1 MRRVLFFA
9 ASVAAVAAVVSPATA
24 APQRLAPTK
33 SYVVLYDDATS
44 LASARLAVR
53 AAGGFLVSENRR
65 VGVATATSSSPT
77 FAADL
82 LRQGAVARRRA
93 EQAGRLQRA
102 GPAPRV
108 RPSG

>member
-1 MRRVLFFA
+1 MRRLFFIA
-9 ASVAAVAAVVSPATA
+9 ASVAALATVAMPATA
-24 APQRLAPTK
+24 APQRVAPSS

-53 AAGGFLVSENRR
+53 AAGGFLVSEHRR

-82 LRQGAVARRRA
+82 IRQGAVA
-93 EQAGRLQRA
+93 G
-102 GPAPRV
+102 
-108 RPSG
+108 